1 MRKTLW
7 ILVFILFVTA
17 ACNLPV
23 SNFTGEPS
31 PRAVSQRILT
41 LDANAPPTP
50 TPFMPAAPTPTPEG
64 EQIATPELPL
74 SPEQQVTP
82 SPIVQLEDTISILIL
97 GSDWRPNAGF
107 RTDVMLLTIVNIRTG
122 AVSMVSFPR
131 DLYVDIPGVGQQ
143 RINTTQQFGGFALT
157 QATFQNNFG
166 IKPEYYVMTNFQGF
180 INIIDRLGGIEVE
193 TARNLTDTCKLPQA
207 VNGYCSVGPGRV
219 YMNGETALWYVR
231 SRYSSSDFDRTRRAQ
246 EVILAVFKKLMSLD
260 ALSKAPQLYQEFRS
274 NVETDIP
281 LDLALKLA
289 GFAPGLVSNPERI
302 NRFSIGPSDVWHYTT
317 DTGAQ
322 VLIPI
327 QERVQ
332 AILYEAYQV
341 K

>member
-1 MRKTLW
+1 MRKFFWLVVL
-7 ILVFILFVTA
+7 ILIITA

-23 SNFTGEPS
+23 SNFSGQPS
-31 PRAVSQRILT
+31 PRAVAQRIVT
-41 LDANAPPTP
+41 QDPNAPPTP
-50 TPFMPAAPTPTPEG
+50 TPFMPLAPTPTPDAQES
-64 EQIATPELPL
+64 TPPALTPA
-74 SPEQQVTP
+74 PEQQSTP
-82 SPIVQLEDTISILIL
+82 PPLVQPADTISILIL

-107 RTDVMLLTIVNIRTG
+107 RTDVIILTIVNTRTG

-131 DLYVDIPGVGQQ
+131 DLYVEIPGVGQQ
-143 RINTTQQFGGFALT
+143 RINTSQQFGGFSLT

-246 EVILAVFKKLMSLD
+246 EVMLAVFKKLMSLD
-260 ALSKAPQLYQEFRS
+260 AISKAPQLYQEFRS

-289 GFAPGLVSNPERI
+289 GLAPGLVSNPEKI
-302 NRFSIGPSDVWHYTT
+302 NRYAIGPSDVWHYTT

-332 AILYEAYQV
+332 AILTEAYQV

>member
-1 MRKTLW
+1 MRKITW
-7 ILVFILFVTA
+7 IFVLMLLIA
-17 ACNLPV
+17 VACNLPV

-31 PRAVSQRILT
+31 PRAISQRIVT
-41 LDANAPPTP
+41 LDPNAPPTP
-50 TPFMPAAPTPTPEG
+50 TPFMPVAPTPTPDS
-64 EQIATPELPL
+64 EQTPPQDLTP
-74 SPEQQVTP
+74 SPEQQSTP
-82 SPIVQLEDTISILIL
+82 PALVQPEDTISILIL

-107 RTDVMLLTIVNIRTG
+107 RTDIIILTIVNTRTG

-131 DLYVDIPGVGQQ
+131 DLYVSIPGVGQQ
-143 RINTTQQFGGFALT
+143 RINTSQQFGGFALT

-166 IKPEYYVMTNFQGF
+166 IKPEYYVLTNFQGF

-231 SRYSSSDFDRTRRAQ
+231 SRYSTNDFDRTRRAQ
-246 EVILAVFKKLMSLD
+246 EVMLAVFKKLMSLD

-302 NRFSIGPSDVWHYTT
+302 NRFAIGPGDVWNYTT

-322 VLIPI
+322 VLIPV

-332 AILYEAYQV
+332 AILREAYQV

>member
-31 PRAVSQRILT
+31 PRAVSQRIVT

-74 SPEQQVTP
+74 SPEQQVNP

-289 GFAPGLVSNPERI
+289 GFAPGLISNPERI
-302 NRFSIGPSDVWHYTT
+302 NRFAIGPSDVWHYTT

-332 AILYEAYQV
+332 AILSEAYQV

>member
-1 MRKTLW
+1 MRKILW
-7 ILVFILFVTA
+7 ILVFIFFIST

-23 SNFTGEPS
+23 SNFNGEPS
-31 PRAVSQRILT
+31 PRAVSQRIVT
-41 LDANAPPTP
+41 LDPNAPPTP
-50 TPFMPAAPTPTPEG
+50 TPFMPVAPTPKPEG
-64 EQIATPELPL
+64 EQIATPEVPPL
-74 SPEQQVTP
+74 PEQQATP
-82 SPIVQLEDTISILIL
+82 PVLVQPEDTISILIL

-107 RTDVMLLTIVNIRTG
+107 RTDVIILTIVNIRTG

-143 RINTTQQFGGFALT
+143 RINTSQQFGGFALT

-166 IKPEYYVMTNFQGF
+166 IKPEHYVMTNFQGF
-180 INIIDRLGGIEVE
+180 VNIIDRLGGIEVE

-246 EVILAVFKKLMSLD
+246 EVMLAVFKKLMSLD

-302 NRFSIGPSDVWHYTT
+302 NRFAIGPSDVWHYTT